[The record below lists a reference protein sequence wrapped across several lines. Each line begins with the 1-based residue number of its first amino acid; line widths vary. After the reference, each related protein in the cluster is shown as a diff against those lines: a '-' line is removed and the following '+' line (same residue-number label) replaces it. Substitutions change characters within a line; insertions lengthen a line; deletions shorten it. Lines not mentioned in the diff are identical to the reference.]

1 MYVEEV
7 ELTTNDLREQID
19 GENVSTFR
27 FLTSMLPREWANVLE
42 RTNLH
47 LPHQNYEAFLDELAG
62 RRETN
67 AETAEDVAILATIS
81 RWASERTQTLSRTV
95 RGFSSYADA
104 TRILARLEGTK
115 EEEIEAL
122 VRLKYE
128 HVLSC
133 QMYGVKG
140 WESKDKQIVEMCKA
154 HPHTVLTHYEQPDL
168 AAKSMQDAG
177 SYYYLCRSR
186 IDYEED
192 PAGIMKLTHRIRL
205 PGNPIVGEGKPENQ
219 NLGIVYARGNYMQ
232 TIDMNQD
239 AQLSEGLKVRNL
251 IRTFDYSDDTVLVGF
266 PEQMITEQNGS
277 VAQFSA
283 LSEQVF
289 GTMVQRYMAKPL
301 CVRFHYGHPDVW
313 DLAWARSN
321 GGVSKATK
329 SLHLSEDIFGGMIRR
344 FQDGW

>member
-1 MYVEEV
+1 M
-7 ELTTNDLREQID
+7 
-19 GENVSTFR
+19 
-27 FLTSMLPREWANVLE
+27 LE

-95 RGFSSYADA
+95 RGFSSYAWTP

-239 AQLSEGLKVRNL
+239 A
-251 IRTFDYSDDTVLVGF
+251 
-266 PEQMITEQNGS
+266 
-277 VAQFSA
+277 
-283 LSEQVF
+283 
-289 GTMVQRYMAKPL
+289 
-301 CVRFHYGHPDVW
+301 
-313 DLAWARSN
+313 
-321 GGVSKATK
+321 AT
-329 SLHLSEDIFGGMIRR
+329 I
-344 FQDGW
+344 

>member
-1 MYVEEV
+1 MCIR
-7 ELTTNDLREQID
+7 DR
-19 GENVSTFR
+19 
-27 FLTSMLPREWANVLE
+27 
-42 RTNLH
+42 
-47 LPHQNYEAFLDELAG
+47 
-62 RRETN
+62 
-67 AETAEDVAILATIS
+67 
-81 RWASERTQTLSRTV
+81 
-95 RGFSSYADA
+95 
-104 TRILARLEGTK
+104 
-115 EEEIEAL
+115 
-122 VRLKYE
+122 
-128 HVLSC
+128 
-133 QMYGVKG
+133 
-140 WESKDKQIVEMCKA
+140 CKA

-329 SLHLSEDIFGGMIRR
+329 SLHLSEDIFGGMNIVLRGGKVR
-344 FQDGW
+344 YVGFKMVGKAREVSFDGANQFHAKIATGNGMQLISRDFHRLSKSFDFLRGLSFFQSSAGIMFTEYVLSLIHI

>member
-1 MYVEEV
+1 M
-7 ELTTNDLREQID
+7 
-19 GENVSTFR
+19 G
-27 FLTSMLPREWANVLE
+27 
-42 RTNLH
+42 
-47 LPHQNYEAFLDELAG
+47 
-62 RRETN
+62 
-67 AETAEDVAILATIS
+67 
-81 RWASERTQTLSRTV
+81 V
-95 RGFSSYADA
+95 RPYADA
-104 TRILARLEGTK
+104 LTHGERLLLLRRCVENIGETGRHK

-219 NLGIVYARGNYMQ
+219 NLGIVYAKG
-232 TIDMNQD
+232 
-239 AQLSEGLKVRNL
+239 
-251 IRTFDYSDDTVLVGF
+251 
-266 PEQMITEQNGS
+266 ITCKQS
-277 VAQFSA
+277 
-283 LSEQVF
+283 
-289 GTMVQRYMAKPL
+289 
-301 CVRFHYGHPDVW
+301 
-313 DLAWARSN
+313 
-321 GGVSKATK
+321 
-329 SLHLSEDIFGGMIRR
+329 I
-344 FQDGW
+344 